1 MLEYFALHNYCCC
14 CFFFVKWFFIQ
25 RSNSDL
31 KSIFCSFF
39 SCRSSVLYFQRH
51 IWCLFLVFSHFFP
64 TAYYWNH
71 FPNTLSIQKKLTWN
85 EIECRRTVLL
95 NKCHCTILKIV
106 LTLFVCRKKFY
117 WNIYSIHMN
126 ISHHIISFRC
136 FISVRFNKIWN
147 INLMKSFGM
156 AFVIVVVFRAE
167 NHTFTAQ
174 KIDSN
179 LCVCIFFCSV
189 LNFANHILPLNNTQ
203 RDIAS
208 ESEKMFDHFSFVH
221 HHHHQKRK

>member
-14 CFFFVKWFFIQ
+14 CFFFCKMVFHSKVKFRFEIHF
-25 RSNSDL
+25 L
-31 KSIFCSFF
+31 LFLFMSIKRFVF
-39 SCRSSVLYFQRH
+39 STAH
-51 IWCLFLVFSHFFP
+51 LVFSHFFP

-85 EIECRRTVLL
+85 EIKCRRTVLL

-179 LCVCIFFCSV
+179 LCVCIFFV
-189 LNFANHILPLNNTQ
+189 QLWTLPITFY
-203 RDIAS
+203 R
-208 ESEKMFDHFSFVH
+208 
-221 HHHHQKRK
+221 